1 MKKVKTLTAVLGLSA
16 AFLAACGGDNTEGNN
31 GAENGADTN
40 NTEVNEDADSEGNE
54 PDAEGASDNVEDPE
68 AEDADPDADGED
80 PAADGEGE
88 GEAGDD
94 ETSMDDAMGGDQE
107 MPEPDLEDIPDV
119 VAEVNSEEIT
129 AEEFETAYEG
139 QFMQMAQQS
148 MMMGQEVDQDQL
160 KQQVADTL
168 IGTELLVQEAENRD
182 LEASEED
189 IQNTLDELA
198 EQSGLESGDEL
209 VNAIVEQ
216 GTPEE
221 EVMNQVEMQVKI
233 DKLIEEASGDI
244 EVTDEEVE
252 QQYEELVAQQE
263 AMMEEQG
270 GEAPEGSEIP
280 ELDEIRGDLEEQIR
294 GQKESEATQELVEQ
308 LREEGDVT
316 VNI

>member
-1 MKKVKTLTAVLGLSA
+1 
-16 AFLAACGGDNTEGNN
+16 
-31 GAENGADTN
+31 
-40 NTEVNEDADSEGNE
+40 
-54 PDAEGASDNVEDPE
+54 
-68 AEDADPDADGED
+68 
-80 PAADGEGE
+80 
-88 GEAGDD
+88 
-94 ETSMDDAMGGDQE
+94 MDDAMGGDQE